1 MRSYFA
7 FMTKYLGIAIAIL
20 LFLSSCR
27 SLKDPVFNGIENV
40 SVGEVGLN
48 NSLLTLNLKYFNPNS
63 SGGKLKNASGKAWM
77 DGTFLGD
84 FTVDTTVQIP
94 AKDSFLIPVKL
105 AVDMKKLLKNSFT
118 ALFKKEVTIRIEGEA
133 KAGKGGFYR
142 RFPVKYEGKQDI
154 ADLFKYSLNQVK

>member
-1 MRSYFA
+1 MYFA
-7 FMTKYLGIAIAIL
+7 FMAKYLVAALAAII
-20 LFLSSCR
+20 FLASCR

-40 SVGEVGLN
+40 SVGEIGLD

-63 SGGKLKNASGKAWM
+63 SGGKLKNASGNAWM
-77 DGTFLGD
+77 DDTYLGH
-84 FTVDTTVQIP
+84 FTVDSTVHIP

-118 ALFKKEVTIRIEGEA
+118 ALFKKEVMIRIEGEA

-142 RFPVKYEGKQDI
+142 KFPVKYEGKQDI
-154 ADLFKYSLNQVK
+154 AELFQ